1 MEIVYKEI
9 KEIDQK
15 KLQELFLSVSW
26 AAANYPEKLQKA
38 VKESHTVLSA
48 WDGDNL
54 AGLMTALADGAINV
68 YFHYHLVDPEY
79 QGMGIGK
86 KLAAMML
93 DKYKDYLRKILIVNE
108 NQVSYY
114 EESGFE
120 LLEDKVPM
128 IVTTLKKK

>member
-1 MEIVYKEI
+1 MDIIYKEEKI
-9 KEIDQK
+9 IEKQR
-15 KLQELFLSVSW
+15 LQELFLSVSW
-26 AAANYPEKLQKA
+26 AAANYPDRLQKA
-38 VKESHTVLSA
+38 IEGSHTVLSA

-93 DKYKDYLRKILIVNE
+93 EKYKDYLRKILIVNE
-108 NQVSYY
+108 NQVAYY
-114 EESGFE
+114 EQSGFE

-128 IVTTLKKK
+128 IVTTKSK

>member
-1 MEIVYKEI
+1 MNIVYKED
-9 KEIDQK
+9 KDIDKQR
-15 KLQELFLSVSW
+15 LQELFLSVSW

-38 VKESHTVLSA
+38 IKGSHTVLSA

-86 KLAAMML
+86 KLASMML
-93 DKYKDYLRKILIVNE
+93 EKYKDYLRKILIVNE
-108 NQVSYY
+108 NQVQYY
-114 EESGFE
+114 EQSGFE

-128 IVTTLKKK
+128 IVTTKNK